1 MPFQDFIVDDH
12 DNDNE
17 DNVKIELVWAS
28 SDGATITRLAPEYP
42 VGFFDRDALHHKR
55 ALSCG
60 TNSHISVNWCN
71 YIVQMTVY
79 AAGSGS
85 VGSLTTTVHGE
96 AEYNSFIAAF
106 TKLVEY
112 CENK

>member
-1 MPFQDFIVDDH
+1 MPFQAFIDD
-12 DNDNE
+12 DDE

-28 SDGATITRLAPEYP
+28 SDGATITRLAPENP

-55 ALSCG
+55 ALSPG
-60 TNSHISVNWCN
+60 ANSHICVSWCS
-71 YIVQMTVY
+71 YIVGMTVY
-79 AAGSGS
+79 AAGSGT
-85 VGSLTTTVHGE
+85 VGSLTTAVHGE

-112 CENK
+112 CEKK